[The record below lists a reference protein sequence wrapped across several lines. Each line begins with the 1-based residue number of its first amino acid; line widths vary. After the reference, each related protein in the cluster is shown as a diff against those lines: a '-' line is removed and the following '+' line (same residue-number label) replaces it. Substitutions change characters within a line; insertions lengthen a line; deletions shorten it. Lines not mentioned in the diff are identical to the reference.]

1 MYEFVSGDA
10 GGLRAAARELRTWS
24 QMTLVPVCDEPCI
37 VRYMGQDENE
47 EQDAIS
53 QMMYVGNE
61 DLIFKLEQG
70 YHPYQKGAS
79 TGDEYEST
87 FVPKGYAMDKEIWRK
102 VLCFA
107 GGDTTLSDP
116 FSAVDLPLA
125 APAMELHMRRRARCP
140 A

>member
-1 MYEFVSGDA
+1 
-10 GGLRAAARELRTWS
+10 
-24 QMTLVPVCDEPCI
+24 MTLFPYVTNLVLFGVWD
-37 VRYMGQDENE
+37 RTKNE

-70 YHPYQKGAS
+70 YHSYQKGAS

-107 GGDTTLSDP
+107 GGDTTLSNA
-116 FSAVDLPLA
+116 FSAVDLPA
-125 APAMELHMRRRARCP
+125 VARRTELHMRRRARCP

>member
-1 MYEFVSGDA
+1 
-10 GGLRAAARELRTWS
+10 
-24 QMTLVPVCDEPCI
+24 
-37 VRYMGQDENE
+37 
-47 EQDAIS
+47 
-53 QMMYVGNE
+53 MMYVGKE

-70 YHPYQKGAS
+70 YHSYQKGAS

-125 APAMELHMRRRARCP
+125 APKDGIAHAPEGTLSGVTVEGCLLYTSRCV
-140 A
+140 